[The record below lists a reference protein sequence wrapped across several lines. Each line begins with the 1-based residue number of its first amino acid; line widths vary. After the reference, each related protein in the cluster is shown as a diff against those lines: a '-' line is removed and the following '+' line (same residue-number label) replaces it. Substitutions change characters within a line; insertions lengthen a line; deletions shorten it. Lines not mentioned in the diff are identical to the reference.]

1 MKRKRETK
9 GTGPRQKTIR
19 SMEEK
24 KGVKD
29 QVVKLGTKR
38 EITKK

>member
-1 MKRKRETK
+1 
-9 GTGPRQKTIR
+9 
-19 SMEEK
+19 MEEK

-38 EITKK
+38 EIQERKKKLKN

>member
-1 MKRKRETK
+1 
-9 GTGPRQKTIR
+9 
-19 SMEEK
+19 MEEK

-38 EITKK
+38 EIQERKKKPGQHVKWA